1 MSGSSR
7 ILGVMMGMDAPD
19 VPAWVVV
26 PPVQVDDLYWLAYA
40 MYEGRVAPG
49 LAGVGSAVTW
59 VRSGIGP
66 APVTGRAD
74 TPVTRGLAQA
84 EMWAAIAAYGSDD
97 PPAPPQGALCDV
109 FGVPY
114 LPPLRVDR
122 ILASGVLQALAW
134 MLGEKGQ
141 DPPLMIPF
149 RDATGRPLTIGELS
163 ARLIRVAPGRY
174 ELPEQRRELERLG
187 SQSQETAELIAAT
200 KHRVRAARAA
210 G

>member
-1 MSGSSR
+1 MN
-7 ILGVMMGMDAPD
+7 VPA

-40 MYEGRVAPG
+40 MYEGRAAAG
-49 LAGVGSAVTW
+49 LAGIGSAVTW
-59 VRSGIGP
+59 VRSGQGP

-97 PPAPPQGALCDV
+97 PPAPPGALRGV

-114 LPPLRVDR
+114 LSPLRVDR
-122 ILASGVLQALAW
+122 ILASGVLQTLAW

-141 DPPLMIPF
+141 DPPLMLPF
-149 RDATGRPLTIGELS
+149 RDATGCPLTVGQLS
-163 ARLIRVAPGRY
+163 ARLMRVAPGRY
-174 ELPEQRRELERLG
+174 EGPEQRRELERLG
-187 SQSQETAELIAAT
+187 LQSQEMADLVASTRR
-200 KHRVRAARAA
+200 RVVAARAA

>member
-1 MSGSSR
+1 
-7 ILGVMMGMDAPD
+7 
-19 VPAWVVV
+19 
-26 PPVQVDDLYWLAYA
+26 
-40 MYEGRVAPG
+40 
-49 LAGVGSAVTW
+49 
-59 VRSGIGP
+59 
-66 APVTGRAD
+66 
-74 TPVTRGLAQA
+74 
-84 EMWAAIAAYGSDD
+84 MWAAIAAYGSDD
-97 PPAPPQGALCDV
+97 HPAPPPGALCDV

-122 ILASGVLQALAW
+122 VLASGVLQTLAW

-149 RDATGRPLTIGELS
+149 RDTTGRPFTVGELS
-163 ARLIRVAPGRY
+163 ARLVRLAPGGY

-187 SQSQETAELIAAT
+187 SQSQETAELVAAT

>member
-1 MSGSSR
+1 MP
-7 ILGVMMGMDAPD
+7 A

-26 PPVQVDDLYWLAYA
+26 PPIQVDDLYWLAYA
-40 MYEGRVAPG
+40 MYERRAAPG
-49 LAGVGSAVTW
+49 LAGIGSAVTW
-59 VRSGIGP
+59 VRSGIGL

-97 PPAPPQGALCDV
+97 PPAPPPGALFDV

-114 LPPLRVDR
+114 LQPLRVDR
-122 ILASGVLQALAW
+122 VLASGVLHTLAW

-149 RDATGRPLTIGELS
+149 RDSTGWLLTVGELS
-163 ARLIRVAPGRY
+163 ARLIRVAPSRY
-174 ELPEQRRELERLG
+174 ERPEQRRELERLG
-187 SQSQETAELIAAT
+187 SQSQETAELIADT
-200 KHRVRAARAA
+200 KHRVLATRAA